1 MFNKRKPRN
10 RRKNKVRQNCRASVL
25 FTCPPHVREIQF
37 LDMLLNFLTSMS
49 GIECQGRVFD
59 GSNIS
64 QIAMSCA
71 VLLKSRL
78 GSLQWDRKDL
88 REKFMLIKHISPLA
102 PSVKLSTIVTHNAF
116 CVLVTQ
122 KRSGARPGMAPATP
136 LNPLG
141 HSSASPA
148 ELCLLL
154 YMHRRFKAV
163 LTQKQPQVTNYR
175 R

>member
-1 MFNKRKPRN
+1 
-10 RRKNKVRQNCRASVL
+10 
-25 FTCPPHVREIQF
+25 
-37 LDMLLNFLTSMS
+37 
-49 GIECQGRVFD
+49 
-59 GSNIS
+59 
-64 QIAMSCA
+64 MSCA